1 MSARDR
7 AMGMGG
13 KTRDRSPR
21 DQRGGGQDMGGV
33 PDSSGNVN
41 KVLAAEAKEAQRKS
55 EMDNLIRSMISDKR
69 EEDVE
74 VFRSRQLNLPKR
86 VIPTPLGLGI
96 AALSP
101 FLQRQNTDSRNR
113 FLSGVDASFYNQ
125 DLMAQEQQYRDYLAS
140 LRPEIIPNDDGGI
153 MPLIQQPIIPMQQ
166 QPMMMPN
173 VGIQT
178 VNPFV
183 QNGMF
188 NYGVPMV

>member
-1 MSARDR
+1 
-7 AMGMGG
+7 
-13 KTRDRSPR
+13 
-21 DQRGGGQDMGGV
+21 MGGV